1 MVRLKTGEGYY
12 LRPFFVRC
20 KKMKAFSAVA
30 LIATSILFAHAQTK
44 EPKET
49 QPLPDASANARI
61 AFEAHGGSKLK
72 AIKTLVVKGGVDVTV
87 QAQALPGAFSTV
99 ISGDKYILDIQT
111 AFQSIKQTFDGTNT
125 VSSINGIT
133 LPPVTTL
140 GFPLLPRLGD
150 KDYVISTVAGKKK
163 GKGFRLTAPDGFY
176 TDFYIDERSGL
187 IASYESA
194 YEMNGRTFTTSIEV
208 DKYRVVDGISVPER
222 YSQRFDLGPITAYA
236 NFKAKDILINS
247 PIDEAVFKTK

>member
-1 MVRLKTGEGYY
+1 MK
-12 LRPFFVRC
+12 FFSVVVL
-20 KKMKAFSAVA
+20 MATSV
-30 LIATSILFAHAQTK
+30 LIASAQTQESK
-44 EPKET
+44 EA
-49 QPLPDASANARI
+49 QPHADASASATM
-61 AFEAHGGSKLK
+61 AFNAHGGSKLK

-87 QAQALPGAFSTV
+87 QTQALPGAFSTV

-125 VSSINGIT
+125 ISSINGIT

-150 KDYVISTVAGKKK
+150 NGYVVSTVAGKKK

-176 TDFYIDERSGL
+176 TDFYIDEKSGL

-208 DKYRVVDGISVPER
+208 DKYKVVDGISVPER

-247 PIDEAVFKTK
+247 PIDEAVFKAR